1 VRDMSRKIEKA
12 GLSRAFGI
20 RTVAG
25 MLAFGGVRALANA
38 FSWTHWSELNWFM
51 DGLIDRGGTLE
62 RRGRRVWVEET
73 PRLLGVPV
81 CAELRPG
88 TSDIRVWR
96 QIVQL
101 EEFAAVVGLLRGRPV
116 RTILDAGANIGL
128 TSLYLAHAFP
138 DARILALEPDDA
150 NHALLVDNLRAV
162 SDRVECVQG
171 AFWPIEERLRMN
183 PVPFRDGREW
193 SGQVERGEAGAGG
206 GTMEVLTP
214 EAADTRLGGSGFDLL
229 KIDIEGAES
238 EFFTDPDHT
247 EALLSRAAVIAIE
260 VHEEHMAPHAVL
272 RALDAAGFLVFPSG
286 ELLIGLRRDPGA

>member
-1 VRDMSRKIEKA
+1 MRRKLEKVA
-12 GLSRAFGI
+12 MSRAFGI

-25 MLAFGGVRALANA
+25 MLAFGGVRAVPAPS
-38 FSWTHWSELNWFM
+38 SWARWSELNWFM
-51 DGLIDRGGTLE
+51 DGLLDRGGTVE
-62 RRGRRVWVEET
+62 RRGRRVLVKET
-73 PRLLGVPV
+73 PSELGGQIR
-81 CAELRPG
+81 AELRPG
-88 TSDIRVWR
+88 TSDPRVWR
-96 QIVQL
+96 QIIQF

-150 NHALLVDNLRAV
+150 NHALLVHNLRAF

-171 AFWPIEERLRMN
+171 AFWPIDEGLRMS

-193 SGQVERGEAGAGG
+193 SGQVERGEVAEGARGVA
-206 GTMEVLTP
+206 VLTP
-214 EAADTRLGGSGFDLL
+214 EAADARLGGIGFDLL

-247 EALLSRAAVIAIE
+247 QALLSRAAAVTIE
-260 VHEEHMAPHAVL
+260 VHEEHIAPHAVV
-272 RALDAAGFLVFPSG
+272 RALDAAGFLVFPHG
-286 ELLIGLRRDPGA
+286 ELLVGIRRESGD